1 MVQRQE
7 PEAWV
12 SRIMSHIILV
22 TSPRMREG
30 WRTSILRGPSASPLR
45 GNGHRSSLTSCKYDY
60 IYMWL
65 PYWNEAHGS
74 PPNSYGKIIV
84 VKVYMSVYPR
94 KTFIQAV
101 GFGDYASWGH
111 QGEIPL
117 RCLDALSAKYPST
130 TTGIRYNLGV
140 LSAIQELEWWLSCH
154 GHSLARTSPLR
165 RSGESSFSHLRYIC
179 LASVNLFT
187 GRQAITNHDSEVLL
201 YFAYDLLWVYDGGL
215 LGLWQIAW
223 RYHSI
228 LR

>member
-1 MVQRQE
+1 MVLSLACARFW
-7 PEAWV
+7 AMDDW
-12 SRIMSHIILV
+12 RIDCK
-22 TSPRMREG
+22 TSSLFP
-30 WRTSILRGPSASPLR
+30 SILEPKLVANLYIPLAYKWILWGIR
-45 GNGHRSSLTSCKYDY
+45 MSVGAFRATSDGAKARVFLLSCLTSCKYDY

-130 TTGIRYNLGV
+130 TTDIRYNLGV
-140 LSAIQELEWWLSCH
+140 LSAI
-154 GHSLARTSPLR
+154 
-165 RSGESSFSHLRYIC
+165 
-179 LASVNLFT
+179 
-187 GRQAITNHDSEVLL
+187 
-201 YFAYDLLWVYDGGL
+201 
-215 LGLWQIAW
+215 
-223 RYHSI
+223 
-228 LR
+228 